1 VAVFREGDDV
11 LVAPVGSVVKE
22 KFVVR
27 DVGPTTVTIGY
38 LGYPE
43 NVTTQ
48 VPLSR

>member
-27 DVGPTTVTIGY
+27 EVGPTTVTIGY